1 MKISIQIWPAIK
13 KVWPPLEYIKGKKE
27 FVYVEL
33 QLFLQ
38 DGHQVRGFLLH
49 PKQTDDPKTFG
60 QQKDSRQK
68 KVQFFILFLFSS
80 CHYWPSYFVPS
91 YPQQQ

>member
-1 MKISIQIWPAIK
+1 LARPQSKKSGHPWNISK
-13 KVWPPLEYIKGKKE
+13 EKKE

-38 DGHQVRGFLLH
+38 DGHQVRGFFLH